1 MHLLKSLQR
10 ELKKSIFIINKACKT
25 YQKFTNFHYNL
36 FYFFL
41 LLSIKLTGMIFFK
54 KKVSDKK
61 YLPSYNPCK
70 QGFIMEVLTQP

>member
-1 MHLLKSLQR
+1 M
-10 ELKKSIFIINKACKT
+10 
-25 YQKFTNFHYNL
+25 YQKSTNFHYNL

-41 LLSIKLTGMIFFK
+41 LLSIKFTRMIL

>member
-1 MHLLKSLQR
+1 M
-10 ELKKSIFIINKACKT
+10 ACKR
-25 YQKFTNFHYNL
+25 YLKFTNFHYNL
-36 FYFFL
+36 FFL
-41 LLSIKLTGMIFFK
+41 LLSIKFTQMILK

>member
-1 MHLLKSLQR
+1 
-10 ELKKSIFIINKACKT
+10 
-25 YQKFTNFHYNL
+25 
-36 FYFFL
+36 
-41 LLSIKLTGMIFFK
+41 MIL